1 MTIPNTTLQRDFDRE
16 KHLSIGQALKEQRNR
31 DIEDSIAKVKAA
43 EDNFRGLS
51 EVEQQ
56 EFLSNQGIE
65 AETKHLVRRTG
76 NVYPCANLCRKNLCS
91 CVQEPIVQPSS
102 KKAATNGSTTTPT
115 AAAGEVQQ
123 TQRVSTPRS
132 GPNSIFSVCIL
143 KTIIDLP
150 GGLTGRTYYFSF
162 VPPSN
167 SLAWSWTLEELFKVT

>member
-1 MTIPNTTLQRDFDRE
+1 MRASLQRGQETIPNTTPQPDFDRE
-16 KHLSIGQALKEQRNR
+16 KHLSIGLALKEQRNR

-65 AETKHLVRRTG
+65 AGTKHKKRTG
-76 NVYPCANLCRKNLCS
+76 YPCANLCRKNLCS
-91 CVQEPIVQPSS
+91 CGQEPIVQPSS
-102 KKAATNGSTTTPT
+102 KKAATNGSTTTQT

-132 GPNSIFSVCIL
+132 GPNYIFIFCL
-143 KTIIDLP
+143 H
-150 GGLTGRTYYFSF
+150 FE
-162 VPPSN
+162 N
-167 SLAWSWTLEELFKVT
+167 NH